1 MTILERAD
9 EMVMKQDIETLQ
21 QAIGGLGATELLVIF
36 GIVVLLFGGSKLP
49 ILGKS
54 LGEGINNF
62 KKSFKDDDDVQVAD
76 VQVSEVQVAEV
87 QVAEVSS
94 TTEVGTDASKP
105 APELE
110 NQPSSSNEG

>member
-49 ILGKS
+49 LLGKS

-76 VQVSEVQVAEV
+76 VQVAEV

-94 TTEVGTDASKP
+94 TTEVGTDTSKP

-110 NQPSSSNEG
+110 NQPSSNNEG